1 MSGNESMGAFH
12 LEDISQHP
20 APCTE
25 SADYVLADAQAE
37 SCCSGAFSLGNSW
50 AMLTTPVGT
59 ELQAGAPPCSF
70 AGHSASPG
78 AALGHP
84 GGRSPAALLAP
95 ALAPSGLRFW
105 ETERRLPRSDGF
117 LIPTFPWSAQL
128 EAGKQWEHEGWDED
142 GLFPLLRS

>member
-37 SCCSGAFSLGNSW
+37 SCCSGALSLGNSW
-50 AMLTTPVGT
+50 AMLATPVGT

-70 AGHSASPG
+70 AGHGASPG

-95 ALAPSGLRFW
+95 ALA
-105 ETERRLPRSDGF
+105 
-117 LIPTFPWSAQL
+117 A
-128 EAGKQWEHEGWDED
+128 EAGNGTKWVKVLGDREKITQEWWVPDPHFPPVCPVGGWEAVGA
-142 GLFPLLRS
+142 